1 MNYLID
7 KKQTAELLT
16 ISVKTLDLWT
26 RQNKGP
32 KPIRIGRLVRFK
44 HSEVEAFIENL
55 STEKYRNEITIS

>member
-44 HSEVEAFIENL
+44 QSEVEAFIENL